1 MKGNRYFF
9 PDEESDDRYFEDEY
23 RDENETRMMERINSR
38 IMWDRSHFLNYRG
51 QRVG

>member
-9 PDEESDDRYFEDEY
+9 DDEESDDRYFEDEY
-23 RDENETRMMERINSR
+23 RDENESRMMERINSR
-38 IMWDRSHFLNYRG
+38 IIWSSHNLNYRG